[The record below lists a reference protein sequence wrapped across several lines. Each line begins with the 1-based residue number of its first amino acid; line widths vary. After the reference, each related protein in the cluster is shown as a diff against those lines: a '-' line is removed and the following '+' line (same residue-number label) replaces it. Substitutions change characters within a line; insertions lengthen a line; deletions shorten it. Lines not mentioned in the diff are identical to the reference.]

1 MKLKDLIPEDVA
13 AKNIPSDVKML
24 KKGKDGNKQ
33 IQQYSSRI
41 DTAYHYLDAR
51 YLTDISDLNLANH
64 PLTKSKVHFGFSL
77 KKNELDANTYSILN
91 IIHNMYD
98 SYAV

>member
-33 IQQYSSRI
+33 SRGKQEN
-41 DTAYHYLDAR
+41 R
-51 YLTDISDLNLANH
+51 
-64 PLTKSKVHFGFSL
+64 G
-77 KKNELDANTYSILN
+77 KN
-91 IIHNMYD
+91 
-98 SYAV
+98 

>member
-41 DTAYHYLDAR
+41 DTAAEFDGAFAVWFDDLGYEPGKITKSLILTKVRDYLD
-51 YLTDISDLNLANH
+51 
-64 PLTKSKVHFGFSL
+64 SKGY
-77 KKNELDANTYSILN
+77 K
-91 IIHNMYD
+91 
-98 SYAV
+98 